1 MALVYQQDINEHT
14 KIAVWLIDEPVSYF
28 SKRVSPLKKISHPL
42 KNIQHLAALNLLL
55 ELHADFPFQH
65 LQIATSG
72 KPFLKDSAYF
82 FSIAHAGKYAAVITS
97 KTQQVGIDIE
107 SNHNKANLVANKFLS
122 ENEQEMIHDFSDE
135 LMVNNT
141 MAWTIKEA
149 LYKLDGMGG
158 LRFKEQININEF
170 SNQKNIIVSKCE
182 IKSDTILSM
191 EVHSIKVNELFL
203 SWVVN

>member
-14 KIAVWLIDEPVSYF
+14 KIAVWLIDEPASYF
-28 SKRVSPLKKISHPL
+28 LNRVSPLKKISHPL

-55 ELHADFPFQH
+55 ELHPDFPFQ
-65 LQIATSG
+65 QIQLSDSG

-82 FSIAHAGKYAAVITS
+82 FSIAHAGNYAAVITS
-97 KTQQVGIDIE
+97 KTQTVGIDIE

-122 ENEQEMIHDFSDE
+122 ENEQEMIRDFSDE
-135 LMVNNT
+135 LLVNNT

-149 LYKLDGMGG
+149 LYKLDGRGG
-158 LRFKEQININEF
+158 LRFKEQIIINEI
-170 SNQKNIIVSKCE
+170 SNQNKSIISKCE
-182 IKSDTILSM
+182 LRLDTILSM
-191 EVHSIKVNELFL
+191 EVHSIKINELFL

>member
-1 MALVYQQDINEHT
+1 
-14 KIAVWLIDEPVSYF
+14 
-28 SKRVSPLKKISHPL
+28 
-42 KNIQHLAALNLLL
+42 
-55 ELHADFPFQH
+55 
-65 LQIATSG
+65 
-72 KPFLKDSAYF
+72 
-82 FSIAHAGKYAAVITS
+82 
-97 KTQQVGIDIE
+97 VGIDIE

-135 LMVNNT
+135 LMINNT

-149 LYKLDGMGG
+149 LYKLDGRGG

-182 IKSDTILSM
+182 LKLDTILSV
-191 EVHSIKVNELFL
+191 EVHSIKINELFL